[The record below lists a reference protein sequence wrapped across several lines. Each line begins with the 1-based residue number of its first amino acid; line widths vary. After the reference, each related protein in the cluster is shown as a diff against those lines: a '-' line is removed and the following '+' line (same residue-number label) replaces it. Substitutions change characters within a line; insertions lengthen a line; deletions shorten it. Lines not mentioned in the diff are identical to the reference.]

1 MLMTAPT
8 TKNRLKQQLRLIL
21 GFTPS
26 NRSNR
31 KVIKKYHVAISTV
44 ILHSVALILCGDF
57 HRSAS
62 AAPLYDKFTTYIQ
75 TQATT
80 FMTATGLTGAAVTSV
95 SALLGLIPWAVI
107 LLVGAIS
114 AWQAYA
120 GYQAYDREDL
130 SGMGKCVLNVMVL
143 FGLTIMSSIITD
155 FIVAGT

>member
-1 MLMTAPT
+1 MLLTAS
-8 TKNRLKQQLRLIL
+8 TKNLVKQQLRLIL
-21 GFTPS
+21 GFTPTS
-26 NRSNR
+26 RSNR

-44 ILHSVALILCGDF
+44 ILHTLALILLGDF
-57 HRSAS
+57 SRPAQ

-75 TQATT
+75 AQATA

-95 SALLGLIPWAVI
+95 STLLGLIPWAVI

-130 SGMGKCVLNVMVL
+130 SGMGKCVLNVLVL

>member
-1 MLMTAPT
+1 MLLTAST
-8 TKNRLKQQLRLIL
+8 AKTRLKQQLRLIL
-21 GFTPS
+21 GFTPT

-44 ILHSVALILCGDF
+44 MLNTLALTLFGDF
-57 HRSAS
+57 YRPAS

-75 TQATT
+75 DKAGD
-80 FMTATGLTGAAVTSV
+80 FMTDTGLTGAAVTSV
-95 SALLGLIPWAVI
+95 KTLLGLVPWAVI
-107 LLVGAIS
+107 LLVGAIT

-130 SGMGKCVLNVMVL
+130 SGMGKCVLNVLVL